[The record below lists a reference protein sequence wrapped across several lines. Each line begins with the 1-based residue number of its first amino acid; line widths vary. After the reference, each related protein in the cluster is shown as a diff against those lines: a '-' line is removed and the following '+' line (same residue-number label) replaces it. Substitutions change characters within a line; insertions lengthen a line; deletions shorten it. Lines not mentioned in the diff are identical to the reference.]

1 MKGKGNKMGKLNIIK
16 TEHGFCQWLVDT
28 EMVET
33 EGEYGETEYDEADY
47 ARIDFVKV
55 APEYRGRGFG
65 RELIE
70 KTVAEIERAY
80 PDMEIK
86 IVAAVVEKGM
96 DLDRLFNFYDS
107 IDGIDV
113 VVAA

>member
-1 MKGKGNKMGKLNIIK
+1 MKGKGNEMGKLNIIK
-16 TEHGFCQWLVDT
+16 TEHGFCQWIIDT
-28 EMVET
+28 EMVVT

-55 APEYRGRGFG
+55 APEYRGYGFG

-70 KTVAEIERAY
+70 KAVADIKNQH
-80 PDMEIK
+80 PGKEIK
-86 IVAAVVEKGM
+86 IVAANIEKGM
-96 DLDRLFNFYDS
+96 DVDRLYEFYRS